1 MNSGARSS
9 IVARIRNA
17 LVVFVSAALFG
28 AVLFATSAAI
38 SHAVPAAAL
47 EPDIPGPRWNTL
59 AVQRGGTTMQQ
70 ISASLR
76 TSPGYDIFAWSAQ
89 RRAYARM
96 NSPEQ
101 TIPQGT
107 YISLRTERAPDPDSL
122 AEANL
127 GNPPGTISLVQGWN
141 LITAPENISREDDSA
156 DLLFTAHLT
165 DCENLRGVMVVASYS
180 ARSRQWSLSLPC
192 HTAAQARLT
201 TGDNALYRPLTSIA
215 AGDTVYIY
223 NRTRIYIP
231 ITWNP
236 QTRTYQPGRRIFS

>member
-1 MNSGARSS
+1 M
-9 IVARIRNA
+9 ARIRNA

-38 SHAVPAAAL
+38 SHVVPAAAL

-59 AVQRGGTTMQQ
+59 AVQRGGTTVQR

-96 NSPEQ
+96 NSPAE
-101 TIPQGT
+101 TIPHGT
-107 YISLRTERAPDPDSL
+107 YISLRTEIDPDPDSL

-141 LITAPENISREDDSA
+141 LITAPENIAREDDST
-156 DLLFTAHLT
+156 DLLFTALT

-192 HTAAQARLT
+192 HPAAQARLT
-201 TGDNALYRPLTSIA
+201 AGNNALYRPLTSIA